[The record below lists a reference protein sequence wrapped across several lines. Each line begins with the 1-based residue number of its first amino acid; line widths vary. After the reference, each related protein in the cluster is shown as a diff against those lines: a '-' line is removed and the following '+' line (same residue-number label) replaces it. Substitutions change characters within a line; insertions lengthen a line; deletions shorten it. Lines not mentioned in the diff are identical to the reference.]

1 MSVARAKKKAGGVV
15 RLADVAEAAGVGVS
29 ITSRVLNN
37 DPTVSTRAE
46 TRERILTAARN
57 LDYRPNALARGLRLS
72 RTMSIGIVIDLAF
85 YNENAEIMMAAERAS
100 AEAGFVMLIADANE
114 FAERGDVYRHMLRE
128 RRVDG
133 ILIASLLVSDEFIRE
148 IASDG
153 LPFVVLDRAGR
164 TAGPSVSVD
173 EAAGMR
179 CAVEHLIEL
188 GHERIGYLAGPTV
201 DKRSQRTQGLREA
214 LRAGG
219 LRAES
224 RLIVPCPC
232 DNDGVF
238 EATLALLHA
247 AVAPH
252 GPVRVELD
260 GRGRGARRGQALRA
274 RRPGRPLD
282 HLVQRRGDHAVPR
295 PADHNR
301 PHAARRDGARRRAE
315 PARGDQRPRGRQ
327 HRAGGAPRAGGAGVD
342 GSSERRS
349 RPRRLSAVSS
359 SDVRP
364 SFR

>member
-1 MSVARAKKKAGGVV
+1 M

-46 TRERILTAARN
+46 TRERILAAARS

-72 RTMSIGIVIDLAF
+72 RTMSIGIVINLAF

-100 AEAGFVMLIADANE
+100 AEAGFVMLIADTNE

-153 LPFVVLDRAGR
+153 VPFVVLNRAGH

-188 GHERIGYLAGPTV
+188 GHERIGYVAGQTV
-201 DKRSQRTQGLREA
+201 DRRSQRLQGMREA

-219 LRAES
+219 LRAAS
-224 RLIVPCPC
+224 RLIVPCAR

-238 EATLALLHA
+238 EATVALLQRPARPTALCAWTSTA
-247 AVAPH
+247 AVAVLAAAKHCGLAVPDDLSIISYNDSAVMPYLDPPMTTVRMPLGEMARLGVQNLLAVINGREVGSIVLEERPVLVVRGSTAAMTH
-252 GPVRVELD
+252 DRLSDRQGLLGGAIQAWLVSVPGPVM
-260 GRGRGARRGQALRA
+260 
-274 RRPGRPLD
+274 
-282 HLVQRRGDHAVPR
+282 
-295 PADHNR
+295 
-301 PHAARRDGARRRAE
+301 
-315 PARGDQRPRGRQ
+315 
-327 HRAGGAPRAGGAGVD
+327 GGGM
-342 GSSERRS
+342 
-349 RPRRLSAVSS
+349 
-359 SDVRP
+359 
-364 SFR
+364 